1 MKNTANLTHT
11 KKHKPSPIRALL
23 FLILLCIAFSYY
35 YYTAGLKAVATSER
49 AEQKEVI
56 IAKGSSLKTIART
69 LEKEKL
75 IRNSL
80 VFEIYSKLNKTA
92 GKMKAGKYQLSN
104 AMTVSEIV
112 DKIAS
117 GKALIST
124 VHFTIPEGFNLEQ
137 IITRISETGVVTK
150 EDILSA
156 LSSTAFDYDF
166 VKQIPDRE
174 KKLEGYLFPDTYEVY
189 KDATAE
195 EFIGKM
201 LQQFDTVFTDAYKNR
216 AKELNMTVD
225 QVITLASIIEREAK
239 HEDERK
245 TISGVFHNRLKKGMM
260 LQSCATV
267 QYLLKEQKEIL
278 TYKDLEID
286 SPYNTYKN
294 AGLPPGPIA
303 SPGKKSIEAALY
315 PEDVD
320 YLYFVAKPDGS
331 HVFTKTYNEHLNAQN
346 KINR

>member
-1 MKNTANLTHT
+1 MKHTANLAST
-11 KKHKPSPIRALL
+11 KKHKPSPLRALF
-23 FLILLCIAFSYY
+23 FLMLICTAFSYY
-35 YYTAGLKAVATSER
+35 YYNSGLKAVSTGGQ
-49 AEQKEVI
+49 AEQKEII
-56 IAKGSSLKTIART
+56 IAKGSSLKTIAKT
-69 LEKEKL
+69 LEKENVIK
-75 IRNSL
+75 NSL
-80 VFEIYSKLNKTA
+80 VFEIYCKLNKTA
-92 GKMKAGKYQLSN
+92 AKMKAGKYQLSN
-104 AMTVSEIV
+104 AMTVAEIV

-137 IITRISETGVVTK
+137 IIARISETGVVDK
-150 EDILSA
+150 DDILSA
-156 LSSTAFDYDF
+156 LSSTTFDYDF
-166 VKQIPDRE
+166 VKEIPDRE

-195 EFIGKM
+195 EFIDKM
-201 LQQFDTVFTDAYKNR
+201 LRQFDAVFTDAYKSR

-245 TISGVFHNRLKKGMM
+245 TISAVFHNRLKKGMM

-267 QYLLKEQKEIL
+267 QYLLKEQKEVL

-303 SPGKKSIEAALY
+303 SPGRMSIEAALY

-320 YLYFVAKPDGS
+320 YLYFVATEDGS

-346 KINR
+346 KIKR